1 MVERE
6 RVFEDFYRE
15 HRSVLLRA
23 VVFAL
28 DDPDLGLE
36 STDEALARA
45 YERWDSVRAMHNPSG
60 WVFRVAVNFG
70 RNKLRRRG
78 LERRKPPPAD
88 RDRADIE
95 GVADP
100 GLARA
105 LRRLPVDQRT
115 VIVLRYHLDWS
126 IDDIAA
132 ALDCAAG
139 TVKSRL
145 HRGLHRLETM
155 LEAPV

>member
-1 MVERE
+1 MERE
-6 RVFEDFYRE
+6 RVFEEFYRAQ
-15 HRSVLLRA
+15 RASLLRA
-23 VVFAL
+23 VGFSL

-36 STDEALARA
+36 ATDEALTRA
-45 YERWDSVRAMHNPSG
+45 YERWDQVRDMANPSG
-60 WVFRVAVNFG
+60 WVFRVAVNYG

-78 LERRKPPPAD
+78 LERRKPPPAE
-88 RDRADIE
+88 RDRPDLE

-100 GLARA
+100 ALDRA

-115 VIVLRYHLDWS
+115 VIVLRFHLDWT